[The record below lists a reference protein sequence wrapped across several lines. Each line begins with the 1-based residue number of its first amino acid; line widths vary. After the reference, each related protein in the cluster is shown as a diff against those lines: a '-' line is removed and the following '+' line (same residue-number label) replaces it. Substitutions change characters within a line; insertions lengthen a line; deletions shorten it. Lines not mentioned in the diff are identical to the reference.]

1 MSEKLPKMPEP
12 AAWCWEQYGLMNEFC
27 SEHEWFWCYDST
39 KPDESDRAVFRDE
52 VPLYTASQVLSL
64 QRDTWMRAMEVAANA
79 AESAEAGDGSHDYNA
94 GAETMRDRC
103 AAAIRALP
111 MPEGGE

>member
-12 AAWCWEQYGLMNEFC
+12 HNLGRSLVGGVPEAWQ
-27 SEHEWFWCYDST
+27 
-39 KPDESDRAVFRDE
+39 
-52 VPLYTASQVLSL
+52 PLFTASQVLSL
-64 QRDTWMRAMEVAANA
+64 QREMWMRAMEVAAQV
-79 AESAEAGDGSHDYNA
+79 AERDEFYGSALQHDI
-94 GAETMRDRC
+94 